1 MKTATLYIVSAPS
14 GGGKTSLVRA
24 LLQSVDRIQV
34 SVSHTTRPSRPGEQ
48 GGQHYHFID
57 QARFDEMVA
66 AGEFLE
72 HAEVF
77 GYCYGTSRS
86 AVMNVLSR
94 GTDVILE
101 IDWQGARQVL
111 SAMPQAV
118 SIFILPPSIRDLE
131 ARLRSRGQDG
141 DEVIA
146 RRMRAAVAEMSHYR
160 EYRYLV
166 INDDFE
172 YALADLRAIIRA
184 NRLTA
189 ERQRERHRELLTGLL
204 DPGAAAQNGD

>member
-1 MKTATLYIVSAPS
+1 MKAATLYIISAPS

-34 SVSHTTRPSRPGEQ
+34 SVSHTTRPPRPGEQ
-48 GGQHYHFID
+48 EGLHYRFID
-57 QARFDEMVA
+57 QARFDEMAA

-72 HAEVF
+72 YARVF
-77 GYCYGTSRS
+77 GNCYGTSRS
-86 AVMNVLSR
+86 AVTDVLSR

-111 SAMPQAV
+111 SAMPEAV
-118 SIFILPPSIRDLE
+118 SIFILPPSVRDLE
-131 ARLRSRGQDG
+131 ARLRSRAQDG

-146 RRMRAAVAEMSHYR
+146 RRMREAVAEMSHYR

-189 ERQRERHRELLTGLL
+189 ERQRERHRELLAGLL
-204 DPGAAAQNGD
+204 GSETAAQNGD